1 MSITTRVCLLAI
13 LPMLSAA
20 AAAAV
25 EPAQTPDLTP
35 VRFLPAADHAP
46 VVLVRDGAPVAQ
58 VYVAEANR
66 SSSLKLLIDELLEVV
81 RLTSGAQLTLATEP
95 PPADQPAIVIGDCE
109 ESRQAGIVAADIPI
123 EGFVIKT
130 AAQRIFLVGS
140 TKPLPTERIF
150 NPKKHR
156 PQYVNDGTA
165 WAVADFLERSIG
177 VRWYWPVAA
186 GGRSILEQKTLTV
199 PPVHYTDQPVFRM
212 RDFSAASYKDKS
224 LKAVWYEKELPT
236 LPLTLLS
243 PEAETVELQP
253 MLAGL
258 REGNSWP
265 YVIKVHEPQK
275 LWKNFDANLG
285 KQPELHDMF
294 ALKPDGTRHWSMLCY
309 SSPKTLDYLL
319 KGCEDRWDHDK
330 SVSWV
335 TDTCVTISPADHT
348 VRCFCEPCRKLWE
361 PAGGTYGTASK
372 TMGVFVKRMCEE
384 VKKRWPDKR
393 VIYLPYWNYTNCP
406 EGFECPDN
414 LEVQLCTVA
423 FGLMRQGGVRANI
436 QKQFRAWSKAVGG
449 KITTWEYSH
458 RVPEWTN
465 APVQYPH
472 LVQDYYRTNRDIL
485 EGSYLNAGYIPEW
498 STSAPT
504 NYVWM
509 KVLWNPDVDVDAI
522 LDSLCSRMFG
532 KAGETCKELL
542 RLQCERFEQ
551 TRWPEANGDVG
562 YIRGGNFRA
571 MYPPEVVAA
580 MTDLRDRARREMA
593 GDALAERRF
602 AYWTWTFDRFLN
614 DAPRIWA
621 KRNAKKKTS
630 TDGPGKENP
639 AGNGADEPQQS
650 DPPHDPS

>member
-1 MSITTRVCLLAI
+1 MSITPRVWLLA
-13 LPMLSAA
+13 MLLAA
-20 AAAAV
+20 ATATA

-46 VVLVRDGAPVAQ
+46 VVLVRDGAPKAQ
-58 VYVAEANR
+58 VYVAEASR
-66 SSSLKLLIDELLEVV
+66 SSNLNLLIDELLEVV
-81 RLTSGAQLTLATEP
+81 RLTSGAQLTMAAQP
-95 PPADQPAIVIGDCE
+95 PPADQPAIIIGDCE

-140 TKPLPTERIF
+140 TKSLPTERVF
-150 NPKKHR
+150 NIKKHR

-177 VRWYWPVAA
+177 VRWYWPVSA

-199 PPVHYTDQPVFRM
+199 SPVHYTDQPVFRM
-212 RDFSAASYKDKS
+212 RDFSGAAYKDKG
-224 LKAVWYEKELPT
+224 LRALYFHKEGDPT

-243 PEAETVELQP
+243 PKAETVELQP

-275 LWKNFDANLG
+275 LWKNWDANLG
-285 KQPELHDMF
+285 KHPELHDMF
-294 ALKPDGTRHWSMLCY
+294 ALKADGTRHFSMFCY

-330 SVSWV
+330 PVSWV
-335 TDTCVTISPADHT
+335 TATCVTISPADHA
-348 VRCFCEPCRKLWE
+348 VQCFCEPCRKLWE
-361 PAGGTYGTASK
+361 PDGGTYGRASK

-406 EGFECPDN
+406 EDFECPDN
-414 LEVQLCTVA
+414 LEIQMCTMA
-423 FGLMRQGGVRANI
+423 FGLMRQGGARANI
-436 QKQFRAWSKAVGG
+436 QKQLRAWSKVVGG

-472 LVQDYYRTNRDIL
+472 LVQDYYRANRDIL
-485 EGSYLNAGYIPEW
+485 AGSYLNAGTIREW
-498 STSAPT
+498 STGAPT

-522 LDSLCSRMFG
+522 LDRLCSRMFG
-532 KAGETCKELL
+532 KAGGTCQELL
-542 RLQCERFEQ
+542 RLQCERFE
-551 TRWPEANGDVG
+551 TTPWPQANGDVG
-562 YIRGGNFRA
+562 YLRAGVFQA

-580 MTDLRDRARREMA
+580 MTALRDRARREMA

-614 DAPRIWA
+614 EAQEMWA
-621 KRNAKKKTS
+621 KRKVDKT
-630 TDGPGKENP
+630 TGVDGPGEEKP
-639 AGNGADEPQQS
+639 AGNGAAEPQ
-650 DPPHDPS
+650 DGP

>member
-1 MSITTRVCLLAI
+1 MSITPRACMLAM
-13 LPMLSAA
+13 LPMLIAA
-20 AAAAV
+20 AAATA
-25 EPAQTPDLTP
+25 EPTQTPDLTP

-46 VVLVRDGAPVAQ
+46 VVLVRDGRPHAV
-58 VYVAEANR
+58 VYVAVPNP
-66 SSSLKLLIDELLEVV
+66 STNLTLLVDELVEAI
-81 RLTSGAQLTLATEP
+81 RLSSGARLERVQTLS
-95 PPADQPAIVIGDCE
+95 ADQPAIIIGDCE

-130 AAQRIFLVGS
+130 AAQRVFLVGS
-140 TKPLPTERIF
+140 TQSLPKERIF
-150 NPKKHR
+150 NIKKHR

-177 VRWYWPVAA
+177 VRWYWPVTA

-212 RDFSAASYKDKS
+212 RDFSGAAYKDKG
-224 LKAVWYEKELPT
+224 LRALYFHKEGDPT

-243 PEAETVELQP
+243 PRAEAVELQP
-253 MLAGL
+253 MLAGQ

-265 YVIKVHEPQK
+265 YVVKVHEPQK
-275 LWKNFDANLG
+275 LWKDFDKNLG
-285 KQPELHDMF
+285 KHPELHDMF
-294 ALKPDGTRHWSMLCY
+294 ALKADGTRHFSMFCY

-319 KGCEDRWDHDK
+319 KGCENAWEHDK

-335 TDTCVTISPADHT
+335 TATCVTISPADHA
-348 VRCFCEPCRKLWE
+348 VQCFCEPCRKLWE
-361 PAGGTYGTASK
+361 PAGGTYGRASK

-414 LEVQLCTVA
+414 LEVQMCTMA
-423 FGLMRQGGVRANI
+423 FGLMRQGGARANM
-436 QKQFRAWSKAVGG
+436 QKQLQAWSKVVGG

-458 RVPEWTN
+458 RVPEWTY

-472 LVQDYYRTNRDIL
+472 LVQDYYRANRDIL
-485 EGSYLNAGYIPEW
+485 AGSYLNAGTIREW
-498 STSAPT
+498 STGAPT
-504 NYVWM
+504 DYVWM

-522 LDSLCSRMFG
+522 LDRLCSRMFG
-532 KAGETCKELL
+532 KAGGTCQELL
-542 RLQCERFEQ
+542 RLQCERFEK
-551 TRWPEANGDVG
+551 TPWPESNADVG
-562 YIRGGNFRA
+562 YLRGGNFRA
-571 MYPPEVVAA
+571 MYPPEVVTA
-580 MTDLRDRARREMA
+580 MTALRERARREMV

-614 DAPRIWA
+614 EAQEIWA
-621 KRNAKKKTS
+621 KRKNHN
-630 TDGPGKENP
+630 TDGPGEENP
-639 AGNGADEPQQS
+639 AGNGVEEPQEGS
-650 DPPHDPS
+650 